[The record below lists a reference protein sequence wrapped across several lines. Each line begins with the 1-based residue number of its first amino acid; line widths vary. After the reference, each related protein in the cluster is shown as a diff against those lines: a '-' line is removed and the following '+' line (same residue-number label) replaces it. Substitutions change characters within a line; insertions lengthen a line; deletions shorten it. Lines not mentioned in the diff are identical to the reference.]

1 MAKRVE
7 VNGVTLAYEDSAGD
21 GPAVVFVHGLGGSVE
36 SWRAQLAATAAAG
49 YRAIAYDQRGAGLSS
64 KPPGPYSAELWAD
77 DLLALIEELGLDRV
91 ALVGNSVG
99 CMVAAN
105 AAAELGDRCWA
116 IATIGGALAW
126 RPEAAPVFAERVEL
140 ARAARMDEIADT
152 VAGTGISEARR
163 TADPAFLGLF
173 RNLITGADPT
183 AYAEASAATATARMT
198 APERISAPALA
209 IAGEL
214 DPVTPPAFAEAI
226 VAAIGAGE
234 VATIEGAAHW
244 CHLEAPNSVNEKLLA
259 FLGRNR
265 PA

>member
-64 KPPGPYSAELWAD
+64 KPQGPYSAELWAD

-105 AAAELGDRCWA
+105 AAAEVGERCWA

-140 ARAARMDEIADT
+140 AR
-152 VAGTGISEARR
+152 
-163 TADPAFLGLF
+163 
-173 RNLITGADPT
+173 
-183 AYAEASAATATARMT
+183 
-198 APERISAPALA
+198 
-209 IAGEL
+209 
-214 DPVTPPAFAEAI
+214 
-226 VAAIGAGE
+226 
-234 VATIEGAAHW
+234 
-244 CHLEAPNSVNEKLLA
+244 
-259 FLGRNR
+259 
-265 PA
+265 